1 MTERAMRRLAGAN
14 PVRQRPPVA
23 PVESLR
29 RAIEDLPATDID
41 AQAKPG
47 RSPRRRALLALPL
60 AVAGLLAVAGALTDS
75 PSGPALNVA
84 AAAYAATSP
93 GDGVLEARFVEHW
106 FRKSK
111 PWLTLHRREWID
123 AAAGMRREQR
133 TLPAPI
139 RRGSPVS
146 ELATAPGWIEVWGG
160 ETNRLDVIER
170 TPFSGVAGSP
180 AGHGGAGTGQ
190 GSQLSEGIETYRRL
204 YVERS
209 IRLVGRERVH
219 GRLLWKLESIVGIL
233 DASSHGRP
241 QPFLAL
247 IVLVDPHTYLPIVQR
262 TVDLLRPGHPVQSE
276 SDLVSYRRLP
286 SGPASEALLRLS
298 TEHPG
303 AHVQTRTAPREHARR
318 VRRPVRG

>member
-29 RAIEDLPATDID
+29 HAIEGLPAAD
-41 AQAKPG
+41 AHGEAKRG
-47 RSPRRRALLALPL
+47 RPPRGRALLAVAL
-60 AVAGLLAVAGALTDS
+60 AVAGLLALAGALTGG
-75 PSGPALNVA
+75 PSGPDLNVA

-93 GDGVLEARFVEHW
+93 GDGVLEVRFVEHW
-106 FRKSK
+106 FKKGK

-123 AAAGMRREQR
+123 ADTGRRREQR

-139 RRGSPVS
+139 RTGSPVS
-146 ELATAPGWIEVWGG
+146 ELATSPGWTEVWGG
-160 ETNRLDVIER
+160 ETKRLDVIER
-170 TPFSGVAGSP
+170 IPFRGVGGSP
-180 AGHGGAGTGQ
+180 AGHAGAGAGQ

-204 YVERS
+204 YMERS

-247 IVLVDPHTYLPIVQR
+247 IVLVDPHTYLPVVQR

-303 AHVQTRTAPREHARR
+303 AHVQTRTAPRGHARR

>member
-29 RAIEDLPATDID
+29 RAIEGSPVPNAHGEVKRSRLPR
-41 AQAKPG
+41 G
-47 RSPRRRALLALPL
+47 RALLAVAP
-60 AVAGLLAVAGALTDS
+60 AVAGLLALAGALTGG
-75 PSGPALNVA
+75 PSGPSLNVA

-106 FRKSK
+106 FRKGR

-123 AAAGMRREQR
+123 ADTGMRREQR

-139 RRGSPVS
+139 RRSGSPVS
-146 ELATAPGWIEVWGG
+146 ELATSPGWIEVWGG
-160 ETNRLDVIER
+160 ETKRLNVIER
-170 TPFSGVAGSP
+170 IPFRGVDGSP
-180 AGHGGAGTGQ
+180 AGHSGAGAGQ

-204 YVERS
+204 YAERS
-209 IRLVGRERVH
+209 IKLVGRERVH
-219 GRLLWKLESIVGIL
+219 GRLLWKLESIVGIV

-241 QPFLAL
+241 EPFLAL
-247 IVLVDPHTYLPIVQR
+247 IVLVDPRTYLPVVQR
-262 TVDLLRPGHPVQSE
+262 TVELLRPGHPTQSE

-286 SGPASEALLRLS
+286 SGPAGEALLRLS
-298 TEHPG
+298 AQHPG
-303 AHVQTRTAPREHARR
+303 ARVRTRALHPGHARR
-318 VRRPVRG
+318 VRL